1 MRGKS
6 NVGQRDN
13 VSQSSHVKDPTPRSH
28 LSANHEMFNY
38 CLLTLAP
45 NPSPRGG
52 GRAGAGGDGGAP
64 ENCPSSSPH
73 LSLPFLALCDGSG
86 SPDQEFQMIS
96 WQFYTLF
103 KPVMFYRLICY
114 DTLLRIQLWIRDV
127 SWGWKPASCWAW
139 PMTWKA
145 IGDASACSMC
155 CTDKAAGHRQKP
167 SRTNFADHSVFTRWV
182 STGADLFFF
191 SSLPSLPQ
199 HKVYGFPF
207 ATVAWVDT

>member
-6 NVGQRDN
+6 NVREQDN

-38 CLLTLAP
+38 CLLTLARI
-45 NPSPRGG
+45 PSPGWRASPGWWRWRGT
-52 GRAGAGGDGGAP
+52 
-64 ENCPSSSPH
+64 ENPCSLPH
-73 LSLPFLALCDGSG
+73 LSLFLALCYGSG
-86 SPDQEFQMIS
+86 SPDQELQMIS

-127 SWGWKPASCWAW
+127 SWGWKPASRWAW

-155 CTDKAAGHRQKP
+155 CADKAAGHRQKP
-167 SRTNFADHSVFTRWV
+167 SRTNFADHSVFNRWV

-191 SSLPSLPQ
+191 FLCAPTQGLWISLRES
-199 HKVYGFPF
+199 
-207 ATVAWVDT
+207 VAWVDT